1 MGREAVISQE
11 QVAAA
16 AEGIKAAGGVPTLRA
31 VRERLGGIGSMGT
44 INRMLQEWRDSQAR
58 PTTPEI
64 AIPPGVARALTDY
77 LSTEIAQAKAPLTN
91 ELAEAR
97 QANTELATEN
107 ERLAREIEDRETEI
121 ARLASEKSAIE
132 GRAEQLTTDLAAAR
146 EESTRERQAAEAA
159 RVEVAR
165 TALRLEAMPRLEA
178 DLAAAREALEA
189 ERVTR
194 VAAEQS
200 AAVAAARL
208 EERSRG
214 I

>member
-44 INRMLQEWRDSQAR
+44 INRMLQQWKDSQAR

-64 AIPPGVARALTDY
+64 AIPPSVARALTDY

-97 QANTELATEN
+97 QANTELAAEN

-132 GRAEQLTTDLAAAR
+132 GRAEQLAAELAAAR
-146 EESTRERQAAEAA
+146 EESMRERRAAEEA
-159 RVEVAR
+159 RVEVAKL
-165 TALRLEAMPRLEA
+165 TLRLEGVPRLEA
-178 DLAAAREALEA
+178 DLAKVREILDEERKARVL
-189 ERVTR
+189 
-194 VAAEQS
+194 AEQQ
-200 AAVAAARL
+200 AAVAVARL
-208 EERSRG
+208 EERGHR